1 MMKNVMKKQ
10 MYTVGGYMQ
19 NKLKGE
25 NSMNELTCKKCNETT
40 IMGDEGVVSV
50 TCGLCSMAD
59 IHLQDGLEVV

>member
-1 MMKNVMKKQ
+1 MMNLLLKKQ

-40 IMGDEGVVSV
+40 IMCDDDVTAV
-50 TCGLCSMAD
+50 TCSKCVMID
-59 IHLQDGLEVV
+59 VEVCNG